1 MNTFSRLSLFTLVC
15 LGLAFA
21 FWYITDVHAQ
31 TPGLQVSGD
40 TGRDQIYNIGDEVRT
55 TFAAT
60 IGGQPDKTAVL
71 TINHRGLTG
80 TNYANGAKVKVS
92 EILGTVTVTGKI
104 NVLSGAYIEAIWEA
118 KDQQARADFR
128 GIDDPAPVLIVVKA
142 PGPPEADFGN
152 LKIGDTFTQE
162 ITIENRDTRRSTLPL
177 TAWQMDI
184 VFNPLILAVAK
195 NEDGSPAIELG
206 DVLGASAHSIGPMAS
221 SGKIS
226 VSQSRAGQSPLGVI
240 LAPGAKKTL
249 LTIEF
254 EVLAVAEEA
263 LGIHNVQLQSSSD
276 KNRDQTL
283 DRISYSILVS
293 DVFVATH
300 KSPVREDVNQDLKVD
315 ILDVVM
321 VAFNIGKIPYNPRAD
336 VNGDGFVNV
345 LDLAAIYASPEWGKT
360 KTKKEVNDKNKSAL
374 EAPPMSRNVDSATI
388 QVWIDLARVEDDGS
402 AIFDLGIA
410 NLEALLGSSIPAKT
424 RLLLN
429 YPNPFNPET
438 WIPYQL
444 AKAAKVTVTI
454 HAMNGSLIRTLTLGH
469 QAAGIYQSKSQ
480 AAYWDGRNELG
491 EQVASGLYF
500 YTLTAGNFSAT
511 GKMLVRK

>member
-1 MNTFSRLSLFTLVC
+1 MKTFSRISLFTLVC
-15 LGLAFA
+15 LGLAFT

-40 TGRDQIYNIGDEVRT
+40 TGKDEVYNIGDNVQT

-60 IGGQPDKTAVL
+60 IGGEPDKEAVL

-80 TNYANGAKVKVS
+80 TNYADGTRVKVS
-92 EILGTVTVTGKI
+92 GIGTVTVKGKI
-104 NVLSGAYIEAIWEA
+104 NVLTGAYIEAIWED
-118 KDQQARADFR
+118 KDQQVRADFR
-128 GIDDPAPVLIVVKA
+128 GIDDPAPVVIVVNSPESFKNSK
-142 PGPPEADFGN
+142 PGVRT
-152 LKIGDTFTQE
+152 IGSTFTQE

-177 TAWQMDI
+177 TAWQMDV
-184 VFNPLILAVAK
+184 VFNPLILAVAL

-206 DVLGASAHSIGPMAS
+206 DVLGTGAHSIGPMAS
-221 SGKIS
+221 AGKIS
-226 VSQSRAGQSPLGVI
+226 VSQSRAGQSPLGVV
-240 LAPGAKKTL
+240 LAPRTKKTL

-263 LGIHNVQLQSSSD
+263 LGIHNVRLQSSSD

-315 ILDVVM
+315 ILDLVV
-321 VAFNIGKIPYNPRAD
+321 VASNIGKVPHYPRAD

-345 LDLAAIYASPEWGKT
+345 LDLASIYRSSEWGKT
-360 KTKKEVNDKNKSAL
+360 KTEQKVDDKNKPAL
-374 EAPPMSRNVDSATI
+374 AAPSMSRNVDPATI
-388 QVWIDLARVEDDGS
+388 QGWIDLAQVKDDGS

-410 NLEALLGSSIPAKT
+410 NLEALLASRIPNKT

-444 AKAAKVTVTI
+444 SEATDVTVTI
-454 HAMNGSLIRTLTLGH
+454 HSMNGSLIRTLALGH
-469 QAAGIYQSKSQ
+469 QAAGVYQSKSQ

-491 EQVASGLYF
+491 EHVASGLYF

>member
-1 MNTFSRLSLFTLVC
+1 MKTFSRLSLFTLVC

-21 FWYITDVHAQ
+21 FWYTTDVHAQ
-31 TPGLQVSGD
+31 TPGLQVTGD
-40 TGRDQIYNIGDEVRT
+40 TGRNQIYNIGDEVQT

-80 TNYANGAKVKVS
+80 TNYANGAKVEVS
-92 EILGTVTVTGKI
+92 EISATVTVTGKI

-177 TAWQMDI
+177 TAWQMDV

-206 DVLGASAHSIGPMAS
+206 DVLGADAHSIGPMAS
-221 SGKIS
+221 SGKIK
-226 VSQSRAGQSPLGVI
+226 VSQSRAGQAPLGVI

-254 EVLAVAEEA
+254 EVLAVAEEV

-300 KSPVREDVNQDLKVD
+300 KSPVPEDVNQDLKVD
-315 ILDVVM
+315 ILDIVM
-321 VAFNIGKIPYNPRAD
+321 VAGSIGKVPHHPRAD

-345 LDLAAIYASPEWGKT
+345 LDLTAIYASSEWGKT
-360 KTKKEVNDKNKSAL
+360 KIEKEVNDKNKSAL
-374 EAPPMSRNVDSATI
+374 EAPSMSRSVDPATI
-388 QVWIDLARVEDDGS
+388 QTWIDLARVEDDGS
-402 AIFDLGIA
+402 SIFDRGIT
-410 NLEALLGSSIPAKT
+410 NLEALLVSKIPNKT
-424 RLLLN
+424 KLLLN

-444 AKAAKVTVTI
+444 AKASDVTVTI
-454 HAMNGSLIRTLTLGH
+454 HSMNGSLIRTLALGH
-469 QAAGIYQSKSQ
+469 QAAGIYQNKNE
-480 AAYWDGRNELG
+480 AAYWDGRNEFG
-491 EQVASGLYF
+491 ERVASGLYF
-500 YTLTAGNFSAT
+500 YTLTAGNFTAT